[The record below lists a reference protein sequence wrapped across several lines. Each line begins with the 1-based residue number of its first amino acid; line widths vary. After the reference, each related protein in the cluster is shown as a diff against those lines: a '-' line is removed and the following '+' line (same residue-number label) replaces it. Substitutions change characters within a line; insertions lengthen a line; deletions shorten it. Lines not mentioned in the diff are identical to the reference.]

1 MFFAVAYSGAMELS
15 KALEQLH
22 ALDTGD
28 QTAPSELRRA
38 LRQLVYGDL
47 PSDPAALGGEIFK
60 LRREVAL
67 LTLDKEFA
75 AEREQCLMRHHGSSW
90 EPTTRQLLT
99 AILLYSGIIFFIGK
113 KAWSVRTNGDLRWPL
128 WYVFAFL
135 GLFLLLS
142 FCRSVSDLYRRMNRL
157 KRAKAA
163 WERNRRL
170 LEELDVEIE

>member
-1 MFFAVAYSGAMELS
+1 MELS

-22 ALDTGD
+22 DLDAGD
-28 QTAPSELRRA
+28 HTTPPELRRA
-38 LRQLVYGDL
+38 LRKLVYGVL
-47 PSDPAALGGEIFK
+47 PSEPAALGVEIFK

-90 EPTTRQLLT
+90 EPTYRQLLT
-99 AILLYSGIIFFIGK
+99 AILLYSGSIFYISK
-113 KAWSVRTNGDLRWPL
+113 KAWSVRIDGDLRWPL

-135 GLFLLLS
+135 GLFLLVS
-142 FCRSVSDLYRRMNRL
+142 FCQSVRDLYRRLNRL

-163 WERNRRL
+163 WARNRRL
-170 LEELDVEIE
+170 LEELDAEIE